1 MCADCSRLSALLSR
15 VEPMRS
21 MSGSDAWIQRLQDLT
36 RRKRLFVSTTANCC
50 LDKNKIVAAEGDL
63 VEFSKITSHFSSE
76 QPESKEIFK
85 PDKRPDAVRRLYQ
98 EAAEKM
104 TDGKV
109 LYLNC
114 ESCKNLDYQILLFSH
129 FFPKT

>member
-1 MCADCSRLSALLSR
+1 MRL
-15 VEPMRS
+15 
-21 MSGSDAWIQRLQDLT
+21 LQ
-36 RRKRLFVSTTANCC
+36 NIE
-50 LDKNKIVAAEGDL
+50 IVAAEGDL

-76 QPESKEIFK
+76 QPEFKEIFK

-98 EAAEKM
+98 EAAEKI

-114 ESCKNLDYQILLFSH
+114 ESCKNLNYQILLFSH
-129 FFPKT
+129 VFPKT

>member
-1 MCADCSRLSALLSR
+1 
-15 VEPMRS
+15 

-36 RRKRLFVSTTANCC
+36 RRKRLFVSTRER
-50 LDKNKIVAAEGDL
+50 KIEIEIEIEIEIVTAEGDL